1 MAGRSA
7 MMEGEIPYYTDD
19 TPIKRR
25 TSNDNSPATSPSPS
39 FSKGHPTPAMSVM
52 TSGPPKLPAA
62 PRSAPSQMSFSA
74 TTPAVSSGSST
85 SADMYGGVGDFMSY
99 PTLQPI
105 TSLGKKAPP
114 KPIAVKPKKQEDDV
128 FAAFGLSSKPT
139 FTHPVSSTT
148 STGPSR
154 IVSSSAD
161 SAGRWGQASSASAV
175 FSGTAATLG
184 ASKLTTTGLT
194 TAGSMDMADDNW
206 DDGDL
211 DDLLDD

>member
-25 TSNDNSPATSPSPS
+25 TSNDNSPAASPSPS
-39 FSKGHPTPAMSVM
+39 FSKGHPIPSMMA
-52 TSGPPKLPAA
+52 SGPPKLPAA
-62 PRSAPSQMSFSA
+62 PRSAPSAISFSA
-74 TTPAVSSGSST
+74 TAPAVSSGSST
-85 SADMYGGVGDFMSY
+85 SADVYGGVGDFMSY

-114 KPIAVKPKKQEDDV
+114 KPIAAKPKKQEDDV

-139 FTHPVSSTT
+139 FTHPVGSAT

-154 IVSSSAD
+154 AAPSSVD
-161 SAGRWGQASSASAV
+161 SAGRWGQASSTSAV
-175 FSGTAATLG
+175 FSGTPATLG

-194 TAGSMDMADDNW
+194 TAGNMDEADDNW